1 MICFLP
7 TSSRITTTPSCI
19 ACQPG
24 HAKRMI
30 RISTV
35 RTAVLS
41 SRFFLNSR
49 NGMGRRALCAR
60 TRKTIRQLAGVAS
73 AAPCTPSGDGISSA
87 SEAPFFAATS
97 RFLRRYALAVCNGL
111 PARLTDN
118 CRNRDGQIGQ
128 HEQREGHDGPEL
140 APGES
145 ENLLPFADRRDES
158 EEKHG
163 QTQVQKTLANGKQHR
178 QHIRCRTDWRKP
190 VSCSS

>member
-7 TSSRITTTPSCI
+7 TSCRITTTPSCI

-118 CRNRDGQIGQ
+118 CCNRDGQIGQ
-128 HEQREGHDGPEL
+128 HEQREGRDGPEL

-163 QTQVQKTLANGKQHR
+163 QTQVQKTLANRKQHR

>member
-7 TSSRITTTPSCI
+7 ISSRITTAPSCT

-24 HAKRMI
+24 HAKRMN

-35 RTAVLS
+35 RTADLS

-49 NGMGRRALCAR
+49 NGMSRRVFCAR

-111 PARLTDN
+111 PARLADN

-140 APGES
+140 APGGAA
-145 ENLLPFADRRDES
+145 NLLPFADRRDES
-158 EEKHG
+158 EERHG
-163 QTQVQKTLANGKQHR
+163 QAEIQKALSNRENHR